1 MTQSR
6 LIIVDVREHFTGVY
20 YICIQHQQHHSHQSH
35 RIKLGAQF
43 PWCDSIGP
51 VKVQLVSL
59 YYARVERSSCFR
71 HLYWYALLSPTANNR
86 ITRQKRFA
94 FLIIW
99 FLFLF
104 FVCFFFFITPL
115 LGNATSQAAVSSFLT
130 FFWFREEGK
139 NKSPFLSIYT
149 DRRPLFLFGCCWPS
163 PAGPYILST
172 LSPIQLMRLL
182 VLWLLSLDSLFLPLL
197 LERERQTLLVF
208 TTGIWVNAE
217 TISGSVCQRSRRG
230 HVCCYRPAVAPFLPD
245 SDERT
250 DWTDRLRKMGDPL
263 LHRKM
268 QIRSSQARHE
278 ISHIYTELMKYAN
291 SPDQTSKWN

>member
-1 MTQSR
+1 MYTTSTTSTTSLASESSNQIGRPISLMRFNRRRQSS
-6 LIIVDVREHFTGVY
+6 TGLV
-20 YICIQHQQHHSHQSH
+20 ILRQGGE
-35 RIKLGAQF
+35 K
-43 PWCDSIGP
+43 
-51 VKVQLVSL
+51 QLLPSL
-59 YYARVERSSCFR
+59 R
-71 HLYWYALLSPTANNR
+71 YALLSPTANNR

-104 FVCFFFFITPL
+104 FVCFLSRRCLATRRARRQFLLFWLSFGSEKKEKTSRHFCLFIQTDVRCFCL
-115 LGNATSQAAVSSFLT
+115 AV
-130 FFWFREEGK
+130 
-139 NKSPFLSIYT
+139 
-149 DRRPLFLFGCCWPS
+149 
-163 PAGPYILST
+163 AGRARQVLILST

>member
-1 MTQSR
+1 LAVAGR
-6 LIIVDVREHFTGVY
+6 
-20 YICIQHQQHHSHQSH
+20 
-35 RIKLGAQF
+35 
-43 PWCDSIGP
+43 
-51 VKVQLVSL
+51 
-59 YYARVERSSCFR
+59 ARQV
-71 HLYWYALLSPTANNR
+71 L
-86 ITRQKRFA
+86 
-94 FLIIW
+94 
-99 FLFLF
+99 
-104 FVCFFFFITPL
+104 
-115 LGNATSQAAVSSFLT
+115 
-130 FFWFREEGK
+130 
-139 NKSPFLSIYT
+139 
-149 DRRPLFLFGCCWPS
+149 
-163 PAGPYILST
+163 ILST